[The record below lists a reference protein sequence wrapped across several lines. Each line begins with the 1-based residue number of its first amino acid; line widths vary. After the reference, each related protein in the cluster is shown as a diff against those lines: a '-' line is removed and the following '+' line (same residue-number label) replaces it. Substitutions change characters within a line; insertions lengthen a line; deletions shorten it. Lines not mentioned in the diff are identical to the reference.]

1 MQKYGVPLIEDAAQA
16 HGSKFNGIQA
26 GNLGDAGAISF
37 FTTKV
42 MTTGEGGMIVT
53 NNKKIYEKVYSLRQF
68 GFTKN
73 KLIHDKISSN
83 YKLSEFSALLG
94 IIELKRLNLRIKKR
108 NLIAQIYQK
117 NLVNSK
123 FKLLGSNP
131 PFYCNHYKQ
140 IMISKIK
147 RDKIEKILKSKKISL
162 TGGVYY
168 IPLHRQPIYREKLK
182 KYKLPVT
189 DFFCNN
195 HFCPPCYPELKI
207 SEVNYIS
214 KILLKI

>member
-1 MQKYGVPLIEDAAQA
+1 
-16 HGSKFNGIQA
+16 
-26 GNLGDAGAISF
+26 
-37 FTTKV
+37 

-68 GFTKN
+68 VFKKN
-73 KLIHDKISSN
+73 KLVHDKVSSN

-94 IIELKRLNLRIKKR
+94 IIELKRLNLRIRKR
-108 NLIAQIYQK
+108 NLIAQTYKK
-117 NLVNSK
+117 NLANSK

-140 IMISKIK
+140 IMISNIK
-147 RDKIEKILKSKKISL
+147 REKIEKIFKNKKISL

-168 IPLHRQPIYREKLK
+168 IPLHRQPIYKKKLK

-207 SEVNYIS
+207 SEINYIS
-214 KILLKI
+214 KILLKF